1 LDCFGE
7 RKIST
12 PHAGINH
19 LEMLRILL
27 SDAFH
32 ASTQLSTGEGVPVL
46 KLEVSDA
53 ERWGSRKPKTGGKHP
68 LGKAL

>member
-1 LDCFGE
+1 
-7 RKIST
+7 
-12 PHAGINH
+12 
-19 LEMLRILL
+19 MLRILL
-27 SDAFH
+27 SNAFH

-53 ERWGSRKPKTGGKHP
+53 ERWGSRKPKTGGKHR